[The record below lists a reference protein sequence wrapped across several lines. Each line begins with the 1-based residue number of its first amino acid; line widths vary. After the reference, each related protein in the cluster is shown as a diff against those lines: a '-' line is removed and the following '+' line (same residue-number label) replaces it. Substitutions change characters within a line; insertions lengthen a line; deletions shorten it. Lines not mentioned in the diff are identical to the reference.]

1 MTERA
6 AAGENAASR
15 DAGDPRVRVP
25 YWRDVLDCPSL
36 RGSVVRSESR
46 LNTKVENAT

>member
-1 MTERA
+1 MTECA
-6 AAGENAASR
+6 ATDENAVSR
-15 DAGDPRVRVP
+15 DAGDPRARVP
-25 YWRDVLDCPSL
+25 YRRDVLDCPSL